1 MGTGKAQS
9 RKTNSSH
16 LQHTNKQTR
25 QPSSFLFCNIGLNNT
40 HNSCQGT
47 KATSGRGSL
56 ELSFIYL
63 QLSEI
68 KGLVVVRK
76 KNHNILAFIFF
87 YLLKDSQCGKGTSL
101 RQKMKAEYQKLAILL
116 KFTLLT
122 MQVWKRLHST
132 PTRNQRHSPLLPLK
146 NPPSN
151 SDRIQ
156 PPQLPICKLQFLSL
170 PLLSSDFTSTSLF
183 AIKCFIRQ
191 PQKMLHK
198 KQPTCIL
205 ELLQFVSLFF
215 LLSCCFLALC

>member
-1 MGTGKAQS
+1 
-9 RKTNSSH
+9 
-16 LQHTNKQTR
+16 
-25 QPSSFLFCNIGLNNT
+25 
-40 HNSCQGT
+40 
-47 KATSGRGSL
+47 
-56 ELSFIYL
+56 
-63 QLSEI
+63 
-68 KGLVVVRK
+68 
-76 KNHNILAFIFF
+76 
-87 YLLKDSQCGKGTSL
+87 
-101 RQKMKAEYQKLAILL
+101 MKAEYQKLAILL

-215 LLSCCFLALC
+215 LLSCCFLALRWAAACSFEQGIPLVLPGSECLCGWDLEHKKMLPGREQNRTRSFGGS